1 MALVMNRQ
9 LVAQRLP
16 QMRAV
21 ELGPTDG
28 PYPYA
33 WSRIW
38 RFALTFDTQKYNA
51 EAEDPIDGD
60 AQLKRIESAVATGAS
75 VTGTL
80 SELRAALV
88 AMYWTYG
95 QGLVS
100 SAEELAVVD
109 ALLDAIYAQIGGAK
123 QRPRVEPGPREP
135 GLGHFGASY
144 GSGQH
149 RFWFVARR
157 ELNRSDLFDSI
168 AGLFLREVSS
178 GCLVSA
184 LYLYPPGYGVEGD
197 RPGHTFML
205 LLEQRTDETD
215 VAANPGPAGDI
226 ATEYG
231 RLARL
236 AISEHAD
243 FARPHWPEFDD
254 SGVDSNSN

>member
-1 MALVMNRQ
+1 
-9 LVAQRLP
+9 
-16 QMRAV
+16 
-21 ELGPTDG
+21 
-28 PYPYA
+28 
-33 WSRIW
+33 
-38 RFALTFDTQKYNA
+38 LTFDTQKYNA
-51 EAEDPIDGD
+51 EAEDPIDGY
-60 AQLKRIESAVATGAS
+60 ALLKRIESAVAAGAS

-80 SELRAALV
+80 SDLRAALV

-100 SAEELAVVD
+100 SAEGLAVVD
-109 ALLDAIYAQIGGAK
+109 ALLDAIYAQIGGGK
-123 QRPRVEPGPREP
+123 QRPRAEPGHREP
-135 GLGHFGASY
+135 GLGHFGANY

-178 GCLVSA
+178 GFLVSA
-184 LYLYPPGYGVEGD
+184 LYLYPPGYGIEGD
-197 RPGHTFML
+197 DRPLHAFML

-215 VAANPGPAGDI
+215 LAANPGSAVDI
-226 ATEYG
+226 DTEYG

-243 FARPHWPEFDD
+243 FTRPHWPEFDD
-254 SGVDSNSN
+254 DGADSNSN